1 MITIDSLELARVV
14 GGDGSCT
21 IANKMTEDVYGL
33 AGGQS
38 FTVAPNSSQDLP
50 AGAYVWARSA
60 NNVGW
65 TGFPCKAGETSTAD
79 RVPHMGDGAGAPFAI
94 R

>member
-1 MITIDSLELARVV
+1 MTSIDRLQLMGVV
-14 GGDGSCT
+14 GGESCT
-21 IANKMTEDVYGL
+21 IANRMAEDVSGT
-33 AGGQS
+33 ADGQP

-50 AGAYVWARSA
+50 AGSYVWARSA

-65 TGFPCKAGETSTAD
+65 TGFPCKAGQTSVAD
-79 RVPHMGDGAGAPFAI
+79 RVPHMGDGAGLPFQI